1 MSEVLVTGGTGFVGH
16 HVVRRLAAEG
26 FTVRVLARA
35 SSPTKLLAG
44 LPVAIVHG
52 DLTDPPS
59 LQRAVKGCSA
69 VFHVAADYRLWARHP
84 EELYRSNVQG
94 TEELLK
100 ASRQAGVERVVY
112 TSTVGTLDF
121 SKNGQ
126 PATES
131 EVPDPATLSGPYKK
145 SKFLAEQVALRY
157 AREGL
162 PVVIVN
168 PSAPVGEG
176 DRKPTETGKMILDF
190 LNRKMPAYIE
200 TGLSLVDVR
209 DVAEGHLAAL
219 RRGRPGERYI
229 LGGRNMSFREILET
243 LGKMSNL
250 PSPSL
255 RLPYGVALCAGVVDS
270 WIARILHRE
279 PRIPLEGVKMARH
292 KMYVSSAK
300 AELELGFRAGPI
312 EPALER
318 AVVWFGENGYLS
330 SAGSEG
336 ATRLPPSENAGNQ

>member
-1 MSEVLVTGGTGFVGH
+1 MSRVLVTGGTGFVGH
-16 HVVRRLAAEG
+16 HVARRLLEEG
-26 FTVRVLARA
+26 YAVRVLART
-35 SSPTKLLAG
+35 SSPATLLAG
-44 LPVAIVHG
+44 LAIEIVYG

-59 LQRAVKGCSA
+59 LRRAVEGCAA
-69 VFHVAADYRLWARHP
+69 VFHVAADYRLWARNP
-84 EELYRSNVQG
+84 DELFRSNVDG
-94 TEELLK
+94 TENLLE
-100 ASRQAGVERVVY
+100 AARQAGVERVVY

-121 SKNGQ
+121 SKNGR
-126 PATES
+126 PAS
-131 EVPDPATLSGPYKK
+131 EDDVANPATLAGHYKK
-145 SKFLAEQVALRY
+145 SKFLAEQVALRF
-157 AREGL
+157 ARQGF

-190 LNRKMPAYIE
+190 LNRKMPAYID

-219 RRGRPGERYI
+219 RRGQPGQRYI

-243 LGKMSNL
+243 LGRISNL
-250 PSPSL
+250 PAPSI
-255 RLPYGVALCAGVVDS
+255 RMPYAVALCAGMVDS
-270 WIARILHRE
+270 WMARLLNRE

-300 AELELGFRAGPI
+300 AEAELGYRPGPI

-318 AVVWFGENGYLS
+318 AIEWFRSSGYV
-330 SAGSEG
+330 SAGNREKNGSQPAEH
-336 ATRLPPSENAGNQ
+336 SGNP